1 MSRWCAFAVAELRG
15 GLVPIDGPMP
25 GRGRSTLADV
35 LAAPTPREYDD
46 EIEAAI
52 DARAN
57 AAREAL
63 WNVPNPA
70 RSAVVLRM
78 TGMPWRAVGEV
89 LDLSP
94 QAASYHY
101 RRGVAKVRALVGD
114 AA

>member
-15 GLVPIDGPMP
+15 GMVPIDGPMP

-52 DARAN
+52 DARAD

-63 WNVPNPA
+63 WSVPNPA

-78 TGMPWRAVGEV
+78 VGHRWEAVGEALGLGPEV
-89 LDLSP
+89 
-94 QAASYHY
+94 ARYHY

-114 AA
+114 VG